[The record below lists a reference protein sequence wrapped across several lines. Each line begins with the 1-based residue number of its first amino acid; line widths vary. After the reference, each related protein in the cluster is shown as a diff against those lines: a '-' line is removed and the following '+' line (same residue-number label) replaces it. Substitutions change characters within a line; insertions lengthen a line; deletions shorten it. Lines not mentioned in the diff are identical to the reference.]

1 MRLGADDYL
10 GKDLVSMEYLAV
22 RIETLFRRI
31 DELKQGLQKDS
42 HAERLVHGPLR
53 IDIPKLEVHWKDKR
67 VELSLTQFWLTYAL
81 VAQPGV
87 SKSYKELMSAA
98 KTHVAHNTITAH
110 IRAIRNQFRHIDP
123 AFDCIKNI
131 HGYGYL
137 WTC

>member
-1 MRLGADDYL
+1 M
-10 GKDLVSMEYLAV
+10 
-22 RIETLFRRI
+22 
-31 DELKQGLQKDS
+31 
-42 HAERLVHGPLR
+42 HGPLQ

-123 AFDCIKNI
+123 AFDCIKK
-131 HGYGYL
+131 YPWL
-137 WTC
+137 WLSLDLLMLYIISSF